1 MSKPIAESVISPRLR
16 HRLTEIETLVAQDGD
31 GIMVCEAG
39 DLAPPYPRIVSANDA
54 QCRLTGYPL
63 STVLGQTPRLFQCEE
78 TSPEAKAEIRSAL
91 ANRRKIRIEILNR
104 SREGE
109 RYWVEMDIVPVIDPD
124 SGRLFFVSFQRD
136 VTRRKR
142 LEEERVEAL
151 TRAERA
157 MAGRADFI
165 AAVARELGGSLGQ
178 ALSSLELLERGPS
191 GAEQRPLITTAL
203 RSARDMTDFLA
214 WLPDIARMDAGAS
227 IPGPATA
234 LALGDFLDDIRLQFV
249 GDASRRGLHFE
260 ASMAAGLPAT
270 VEVDIP
276 HLRQLVSCLLEQALR
291 QTAQGGVA
299 LSLEGEP
306 GRLCLDIHD
315 SGRPGSA
322 DALLPALAARIAAT
336 LGATIEV
343 EATEGTGS
351 TCHVALPCPGIPA
364 TDRRPAGDWRQ
375 ALRAGAQMAPTE
387 TLSIPS
393 TPDKTAMRLRVLV
406 ASADP
411 QERATLARQL
421 QALGAR
427 VDIVANGAQA
437 LILATS
443 ESPYDL
449 ILSDLHLPVVD
460 GADFVRGLRTHE
472 EAHGLPRGHVVGM
485 TEQSDGEGSDDAR
498 AAGMDRMMARP
509 LALGQLVD
517 LLSGGADDIASSL
530 PPIDVPALKSR
541 LDLVDDL
548 DLAAVLAVFAETLDQ
563 LEADLGA
570 AVAARDTDRALDILH
585 VLAGEAKDA
594 EARPLLSL
602 LGPCRLA
609 IGNGDWT
616 FTART
621 CERLSGEIARLRQA
635 MDEILGLV

>member
-16 HRLTEIETLVAQDGD
+16 HRLAEIEALVAQDGD
-31 GIMVCEAG
+31 GILVCEAG

-54 QCRLTGYPL
+54 ACRLTGYAL
-63 STVLGQTPRLFQCEE
+63 SAILGQTPRLFQTEE
-78 TSPEAKAEIRSAL
+78 TDAGTRAEIRDAL
-91 ANRRKIRIEILNR
+91 ANRRKIRTEILNR
-104 SREGE
+104 ARDGE
-109 RYWVEMDIVPVIDPD
+109 LYWVEMDIVPVIDPD
-124 SGRLFFVSFQRD
+124 GGSLFFISFQRD

-142 LEEERVEAL
+142 LEKDRIEAL
-151 TRAERA
+151 ARAERA

-178 ALSSLELLERGPS
+178 ALTSLELLERGPT
-191 GAEQRPLITTAL
+191 GADQRALIATAL
-203 RSARDMTDFLA
+203 RAARDTSELLA

-227 IPGPATA
+227 IPGAATSLA
-234 LALGDFLDDIRLQFV
+234 LAAFLDDIRLQFM
-249 GDASRRGLHFE
+249 GDISRRGLHFE
-260 ASMAAGLPAT
+260 ASMAAGLPPS

-276 HLRQLVSCLLEQALR
+276 HLRQLVHCLLEQALR
-291 QTAQGGVA
+291 QTAGGGVA
-299 LSLEGEP
+299 LTLEGETD
-306 GRLCLDIHD
+306 RLCIDIHD
-315 SGRPGSA
+315 SGTPGPA
-322 DALLPALAARIAAT
+322 DGLLPALAARIAAT

-343 EATEGTGS
+343 ETTEGTGS
-351 TCHVALPCPGIPA
+351 TCHVALPCPGVPA
-364 TDRRPAGDWRQ
+364 TERRPAAEWRQ
-375 ALRAGAQMAPTE
+375 ALRSGAQVAPPAATSSRPDGMA
-387 TLSIPS
+387 
-393 TPDKTAMRLRVLV
+393 ARLRVLV

-449 ILSDLHLPVVD
+449 ILADLHLPVVD

-485 TEQSDGEGSDDAR
+485 AEQAGGPASDAAR

-517 LLSGGADDIASSL
+517 LLSGGADDMISGL
-530 PPIDVPALKSR
+530 PPIDIPALKAR
-541 LDLVDDL
+541 LDLADDL

-563 LEADLGA
+563 LEADLA
-570 AVAARDTDRALDILH
+570 AAIAVRDADRALDILH
-585 VLAGEAKDA
+585 VLAGEATDV
-594 EARPLLSL
+594 EARPLLSV

-609 IGNGDWT
+609 IGNGDWS
-616 FTART
+616 FTTRT
-621 CERLSGEIARLRQA
+621 SERLSGEIARLRQA
-635 MDEILGLV
+635 MDEILEMA